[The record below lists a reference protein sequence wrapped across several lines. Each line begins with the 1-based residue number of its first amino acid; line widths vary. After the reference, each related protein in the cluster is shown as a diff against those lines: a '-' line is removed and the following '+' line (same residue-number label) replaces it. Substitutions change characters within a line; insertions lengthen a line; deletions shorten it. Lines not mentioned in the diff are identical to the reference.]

1 MTTAIVFYILLLLV
15 FLIISS
21 LIFRHTIKFSYLSP
35 RFRYIVGVFAAVSFV
50 IIIFSVYLLFQI
62 DGGSSTGSFKEPT
75 SSSSSGSSSGSGDLN
90 F

>member
-1 MTTAIVFYILLLLV
+1 MTTAIVIYIILLLI

-35 RFRYIVGVFAAVSFV
+35 RFRYVVIVFGVVAMVV
-50 IIIFSVYLLFQI
+50 IIFSVYLLFQI
-62 DGGSSTGSFKEPT
+62 GGGPQTNYYDTSPTTIPSTNT
-75 SSSSSGSSSGSGDLN
+75 GDLN